1 MFKPSETLS
10 QVLKKRKKLLDGIPK
25 KKKIK
30 PEKRRKS
37 ITVHHQPDGATAT
50 MMDLTTGNEP

>member
-1 MFKPSETLS
+1 LS